1 MQSRKPRLCV
11 CLCGGFRL
19 KCPHLIIYY
28 ISLYFIERAE
38 SEAGMKLTHVHPD
51 LSCFGK
57 VWKAVSVTC
66 LHRGVRPLR
75 CTGVRH
81 QI

>member
-1 MQSRKPRLCV
+1 MSAPD
-11 CLCGGFRL
+11 
-19 KCPHLIIYY
+19 Y

-38 SEAGMKLTHVHPD
+38 SEAGMNGMKLTHVHPD

-57 VWKAVSVTC
+57 AWKAASVTC

-75 CTGVRH
+75 CTDVRH

>member
-11 CLCGGFRL
+11 CVCVCGGCGL
-19 KCPHLIIYY
+19 KFPHLIEY

-38 SEAGMKLTHVHPD
+38 SKADMKLTHVHPD

-57 VWKAVSVTC
+57 VWKAVTVAC

-75 CTGVRH
+75 CRSAGV
-81 QI
+81 

>member
-11 CLCGGFRL
+11 CVWWV
-19 KCPHLIIYY
+19 PIEMSAPDY

-57 VWKAVSVTC
+57 AWKAVSVTC

-75 CTGVRH
+75 CTGVRRH